1 MAPRSIT
8 QYLEEKIAAAERKIS
23 LNDSFPVGSLISHY
37 SSHPS
42 SSALVTLGNT
52 TAGSVLSD
60 ITPSFLGL
68 INASR
73 LAGCVAVQTQIP
85 TVQSAYG
92 VSDLN
97 ETHPRPII
105 HQQSSVL
112 CPTSVPNRVAE
123 FLLSTYTSRIIHQCP
138 VVCEEEAKATFN
150 AVLSS
155 SSCHPR
161 DLFVVSLIMAI
172 SLSTSA
178 RNNLARAKSLAG
190 ALFKY
195 GMMQLSAALTN
206 DLQGLQALLLLIHY
220 TFLNPTVGN
229 LWLLTGISNEA
240 CIDLGL
246 HQELLSFTDQDA
258 SSLNVRRRIFWCA
271 WEMEIAVSAA
281 FRRPIR
287 ILNRHINVCFPDP
300 CQPYS
305 PSFPALSWI
314 PNLIWRFRQIEA
326 ELVSV
331 LHLNHPLPPD
341 VRSLETWMIGLEKKA
356 FLWAQEV
363 QQLAAY
369 NDSPLTKSQWSEML
383 NYANIAHNYCLVLLY
398 GPSNKVKAP
407 TRPSLMRAF
416 QASVR
421 VAEAYWEQTNTE
433 FGRIKY
439 TFHTCYHTF
448 SAAIVF
454 LKVLQSCISE
464 INELFSLDEIHNFAQ
479 CFVRLLSSLG
489 ERWPAATRCLE
500 EYNLL
505 LNPIMETYSNHCL
518 SMQQVCAVDYL
529 PPQINLYYAPPPSNV
544 SFSQGS
550 DAIHYEDFTHIFNP
564 PLGAMSEPLF
574 GFPTD
579 IPFDWDT
586 EFDFGMDTLLDVA
599 AD

>member
-1 MAPRSIT
+1 MGRPKRVQRRS
-8 QYLEEKIAAAERKIS
+8 LACARCRLRKIMV
-23 LNDSFPVGSLISHY
+23 SFPVRTQSHY

-52 TAGSVLSD
+52 TAGSVLSE

-68 INASR
+68 IEENC

-85 TVQSAYG
+85 TIQSAYG

-97 ETHPRPII
+97 ENHPRPII
-105 HQQSSVL
+105 HQQPSFL

-138 VVCEEEAKATFN
+138 VICEDEAKTTFD
-150 AVLSS
+150 AVLFSS
-155 SSCHPR
+155 SRHPR

-190 ALFKY
+190 TLFKY
-195 GMMQLSAALTN
+195 GMIHISAVLTN
-206 DLQGLQALLLLIHY
+206 DLRGLQALLLLIHY

-229 LWLLTGISNEA
+229 LWLLTGISSEA
-240 CIDLGL
+240 CVDLGL
-246 HQELLSFTDQDA
+246 HKELLPFADQDA
-258 SSLNVRRRIFWCA
+258 SSLNLRRRIFWCA

-287 ILNRHINVCFPDP
+287 ILNKRISVCFPDP
-300 CQPYS
+300 GQPYS
-305 PSFPALSWI
+305 PSLPALSWI

-341 VRSLETWMIGLEKKA
+341 VISLETWMTGLERKA
-356 FLWAQEV
+356 FLWAEEV

-369 NDSPLTKSQWSEML
+369 NDGPSTKSQWSEML
-383 NYANIAHNYCLVLLY
+383 NYANIAHNYCLLILY
-398 GPSNKVKAP
+398 GPSNNVKAP
-407 TRPSLMRAF
+407 TRPNLMRAF

-454 LKVLQSCISE
+454 LRVLQNCIAE
-464 INELFSLDEIHNFAQ
+464 ITDLFTLDEIHNFAK

-505 LNPIMETYSNHCL
+505 LDPIMETYSNHCL
-518 SMQQVCAVDYL
+518 SRQQARTVDYL
-529 PPQINLYYAPPPSNV
+529 PPRINLHYAPQPSNA
-544 SFSQGS
+544 SFTQRF

-564 PLGAMSEPLF
+564 PLGAMSEPVF
-574 GFPTD
+574 GFPQD

-586 EFDFGMDTLLDVA
+586 EFDFGMDALLDVA